1 MNRTVVK
8 NTLIIATVIIILG
21 VVGSI
26 ALFSFRVREI
36 VFIGERIRA
45 EVNEKLLGGSTI
57 FFPAGKIRD
66 QMLREYPVF
75 SDVSVSKKLPG
86 TIVIEPKFRE
96 GAAVLITEKT
106 PFLLDTMGYV
116 IDIASSTWNGTK
128 IMIDVPVIRLGN
140 SVADARVKGA
150 LSFLRFTKDFFSSDT
165 IQLSPDGTSLEAE
178 GNGMKIYFSWDTDEE
193 LTART
198 LQSLILGF
206 RIKGITPRVIDI
218 RFSKPVYY

>member
-8 NTLIIATVIIILG
+8 NTLITATVIIILG

-140 SVADARVKGA
+140 SVADARVKA
-150 LSFLRFTKDFFSSDT
+150 SLSFLRFTKDFFNSDT
-165 IQLSPDGTSLEAE
+165 IRLSPDGTSLEAE